1 MTPSAEQKARVDK
14 DVEDLGGTLVHCRR
28 GRGVAQPLREM
39 VWRFPEI

>member
-28 GRGVAQPLREM
+28 GVAQPLREM
-39 VWRFPEI
+39 AWRFPEI